1 LARYTGPACRLCRRV
16 GEKLF
21 LKGERCYTPK
31 CAVDRRRT
39 PPGDRSLRR
48 RRRVSDHGLQLREKQ
63 KARYMYGIMEAQFSK
78 YVKKAFRMSD
88 STGESLIRQL
98 ETRLDNVIYRLSF
111 ADCRR
116 QARQLVC
123 HGHFYIDGRKTDI
136 PSFQVKPGN
145 VISWKESHKDS
156 PYIKAVIENMPKRP
170 VPEWLTL
177 DVPNLTATVHRV
189 PTEEELETTIDTRL
203 IVEFYSR

>member
-1 LARYTGPACRLCRRV
+1 MARYTGPACRRCRRV

-39 PPGDRSLRR
+39 PPGDRSMR
-48 RRRVSDHGLQLREKQ
+48 RRRVSDHGIQLREKQ

-78 YVKKAFRMSD
+78 YVKRAFTQSE
-88 STGESLIRQL
+88 STGQNLIKQL
-98 ETRLDNVIYRLSF
+98 ETRLDNVAYRLGF
-111 ADCRR
+111 ADSRR
-116 QARQLVC
+116 QARQLVL
-123 HGHFYIDGRKTDI
+123 HGHFLVGDRKTDI
-136 PSFQVKPGN
+136 PSYTVRPGD

-156 PYIKAVIENMPKRP
+156 EYVKIMTADLPKRP
-170 VPEWLTL
+170 VPEWLEL
-177 DVPNLTATVHRV
+177 DVANLKATVRRL
-189 PTEEELETTIDTRL
+189 PSEDELETTIDTRL

>member
-1 LARYTGPACRLCRRV
+1 MARYTGPACRRCRRV

-39 PPGDRSLRR
+39 PPGDRSMR
-48 RRRVSDHGLQLREKQ
+48 RRRVSDHGIQLREKQ

-78 YVKKAFRMSD
+78 YVKQAFTQSE
-88 STGESLIRQL
+88 STGQNLIKQL
-98 ETRLDNVIYRLSF
+98 ETRLDNVAYRLGF
-111 ADCRR
+111 ADSRR
-116 QARQLVC
+116 QARQLVL
-123 HGHFYIDGRKTDI
+123 HGHFLVGDRKTDI
-136 PSFQVKPGN
+136 PSYTVRPGD

-156 PYIKAVIENMPKRP
+156 EYVKIMTADLPKRP
-170 VPEWLTL
+170 VPEWLEL
-177 DVPNLTATVHRV
+177 DVANLKATVRRL
-189 PTEEELETTIDTRL
+189 PSEDELETTIDTRL

>member
-1 LARYTGPACRLCRRV
+1 LARYTGPACRRCRRV

-39 PPGDRSLRR
+39 PPGDRSMR
-48 RRRVSDHGLQLREKQ
+48 RRRVSDHGIQLREKQ

-78 YVKKAFRMSD
+78 YVKQAFTQSE
-88 STGESLIRQL
+88 STGQNLIKQL
-98 ETRLDNVIYRLSF
+98 ETRLDNVAYRLGF
-111 ADCRR
+111 ADSRR
-116 QARQLVC
+116 QARQLVL
-123 HGHFYIDGRKTDI
+123 HGHFLVGDRKTDI
-136 PSFQVKPGN
+136 PSYTVRPGD

-156 PYIKAVIENMPKRP
+156 EYVKIMTADLPKRP
-170 VPEWLTL
+170 VPEWLEL
-177 DVPNLTATVHRV
+177 DVANLKATVRRL
-189 PTEEELETTIDTRL
+189 PSEDELETTIDTRL

>member
-1 LARYTGPACRLCRRV
+1 MARYTGPACRRCRRV

-39 PPGDRSLRR
+39 PPGDRSMR
-48 RRRVSDHGLQLREKQ
+48 RRRVSDHGIQLREKQ

-78 YVKKAFRMSD
+78 YVKQAFTQSE
-88 STGESLIRQL
+88 STGQNLIKQL
-98 ETRLDNVIYRLSF
+98 ETRLDNVAYRLGF
-111 ADCRR
+111 ADSRR
-116 QARQLVC
+116 QARQLVL
-123 HGHFYIDGRKTDI
+123 HGHFLVGDRKTDI
-136 PSFQVKPGN
+136 PSYSVRPGD

-156 PYIKAVIENMPKRP
+156 EYVKIMTADLPKRP
-170 VPEWLTL
+170 VPEWLEL
-177 DVPNLTATVHRV
+177 DVANLKATVRRL
-189 PTEEELETTIDTRL
+189 PSEDELETTIDTRL